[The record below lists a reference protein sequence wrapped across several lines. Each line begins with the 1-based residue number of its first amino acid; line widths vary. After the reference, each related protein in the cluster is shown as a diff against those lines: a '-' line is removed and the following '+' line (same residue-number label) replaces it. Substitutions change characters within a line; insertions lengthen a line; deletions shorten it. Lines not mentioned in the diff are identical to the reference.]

1 MSNQRRLALVTGATR
16 GLGRAL
22 ALDFARAGFRVIG
35 TGRSAEGLA
44 ALEEEAS
51 AEGLVVE
58 GLVADHT
65 RDADNA
71 RVVAYVEAQGDL
83 DLLVH
88 NAGILG
94 PRVELAEYPED
105 AWDAVLAINL
115 TAPFQLTKGLAPHLK
130 PGSSVQLL
138 SSGVG
143 VVGRPKWGAYNVSKF
158 GVEALGQIL
167 AAELGERGVRVNV
180 IDPGGMRTEMRAAAY
195 PDEDPMT
202 LVVPEDNTGVF
213 LWLALE
219 SDAHGQ
225 RFQAKVWRAE
235 NA

>member
-1 MSNQRRLALVTGATR
+1 M
-16 GLGRAL
+16 
-22 ALDFARAGFRVIG
+22 
-35 TGRSAEGLA
+35 
-44 ALEEEAS
+44 
-51 AEGLVVE
+51 
-58 GLVADHT
+58 
-65 RDADNA
+65 
-71 RVVAYVEAQGDL
+71 
-83 DLLVH
+83 
-88 NAGILG
+88 
-94 PRVELAEYPED
+94 
-105 AWDAVLAINL
+105 LAINL